1 MPPLKNMGPLYKEA
15 IDFVLTNNHLLET
28 DPAVQELALLSAK
41 YTGQA
46 GYSGA
51 NHLLW
56 ELFQIHK
63 DNTLRVEILMAL
75 GETAGGDDEL
85 IESINQFLV
94 NENSRYLTGMR
105 TVSSS
110 WENLSIQVPFLFFSR
125 QKQSI
130 IPIPLPVML
139 KEPSPVSRVISKN

>member
-1 MPPLKNMGPLYKEA
+1 MRKLIVSVLFFFLTTAFCLAQDANPLLESYLRNFARASVVTKTQILQDASASDLKNMGPLYKEA

-94 NENSRYLTGMR
+94 NEIT
-105 TVSSS
+105 
-110 WENLSIQVPFLFFSR
+110 P
-125 QKQSI
+125 
-130 IPIPLPVML
+130 
-139 KEPSPVSRVISKN
+139 